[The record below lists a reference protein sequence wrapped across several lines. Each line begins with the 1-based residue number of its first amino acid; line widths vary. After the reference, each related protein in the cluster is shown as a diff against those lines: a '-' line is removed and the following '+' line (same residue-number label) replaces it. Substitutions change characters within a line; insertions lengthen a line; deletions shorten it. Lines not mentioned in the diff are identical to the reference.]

1 MQTTKI
7 TKGDT
12 LLPLNALITLDGN
25 PVDLSAYTV
34 KFRMVEKLDTTA
46 VIVNDGTTG
55 VTAHPTQTFTVDTS
69 ENLVKTVAHGVK
81 ENQQIVV
88 SNSGGG
94 LPAGLAVSTRYFA
107 KDVTPN
113 DFKVS
118 LRPGGAEVDI
128 TTAGTGTHS
137 FYIVGSVQYDWQTTD
152 TDAAGDF
159 YAWFRLFTGS
169 ERQTV
174 PFDGASW
181 LVTIEQSY

>member
-34 KFRMVEKLDTTA
+34 KFRMVEKGDTAT

-69 ENLVKTVAHGVK
+69 TDHLKKIAHGVK
-81 ENQQIVV
+81 EGQQVVV
-88 SNSGGG
+88 SSTTTLPTG
-94 LPAGLAVSTRYFA
+94 LSASTPYFA
-107 KDVTPN
+107 LNVTPN
-113 DFKVS
+113 AFQ
-118 LRPGGAEVDI
+118 LATLPGGAAIDI
-128 TTAGTGTHS
+128 TGAGSGTHS